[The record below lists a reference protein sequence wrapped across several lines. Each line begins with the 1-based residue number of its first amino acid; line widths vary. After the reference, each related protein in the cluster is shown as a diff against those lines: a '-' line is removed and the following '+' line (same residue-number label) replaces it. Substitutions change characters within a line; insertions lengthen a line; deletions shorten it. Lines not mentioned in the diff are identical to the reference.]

1 MLSFYQEIETKGE
14 SERSWRTS
22 KGRDRV
28 SLLRAD
34 THSTWKSNSI
44 LHEMSLETLSLS
56 LSLFHRSRFI
66 NSVSTETWLKN
77 PQSACC
83 HEANNTPIQFLSKEV
98 LVPKIYKAPV
108 SICIKMRAI
117 LRAKWTLHALSRFQ
131 PFLARI
137 RFWTACLRR
146 CLHSRF
152 HPLAPTR
159 EEISF
164 FSLFSREIFRIHLG
178 SACFQGFFPVFWWTD
193 GCSLFWSDRLGS
205 RFRKLPSMEHF
216 LFMYKFERTWNFT
229 LVKS

>member
-1 MLSFYQEIETKGE
+1 MLSFHRGQEIETKGE
-14 SERSWRTS
+14 SERSCGTS
-22 KGRDRV
+22 KGRVRV

-56 LSLFHRSRFI
+56 FTRRFI

-83 HEANNTPIQFLSKEV
+83 HEANNTPIRFLSKEV
-98 LVPKIYKAPV
+98 LVLKIYKAPV

-117 LRAKWTLHALSRFQ
+117 LRAKWTHTLSRGFK

-146 CLHSRF
+146 CLHSRSSTPS
-152 HPLAPTR
+152 HPLERKSP
-159 EEISF
+159 
-164 FSLFSREIFRIHLG
+164 
-178 SACFQGFFPVFWWTD
+178 FFPLVFW
-193 GCSLFWSDRLGS
+193 
-205 RFRKLPSMEHF
+205 K
-216 LFMYKFERTWNFT
+216 NI
-229 LVKS
+229 